1 MYTRIGRAI
10 IQYMNNN
17 NFKFDEVDAFYKLL
31 EKYMGTFDKNDLS
44 DNSFY
49 ESLLINLYNLNKN
62 FDTDVDDFVN
72 TLIETQM
79 IKILVYII
87 R

>member
-49 ESLLINLYNLNKN
+49 ES
-62 FDTDVDDFVN
+62 
-72 TLIETQM
+72 
-79 IKILVYII
+79 
-87 R
+87 